1 MVASS
6 ALRGA
11 SAESL
16 ATLDEQLS
24 AALGGADGT
33 ADAARVGDDLFGA
46 AMLLQ
51 RESALRRTATDAS
64 LDVDARSGLVRQV
77 LEGQLSA
84 TALDL
89 VAKAATLRW
98 TASRDMPDALE
109 HLSVVA
115 TVRSAPDASDRLADE
130 LFAAAAIVREEPGLR
145 DALADSARTAEDR
158 TRLVDDVFGSQALEA
173 TTVLVKRA
181 VTGTYRTVGVA
192 LDEYQKIAAD
202 VHAERV
208 AVVTVAAPVGDDE
221 LDRLRRALTSQYGRD
236 VHLNVQVDAS
246 VIGGMR
252 VEIGDDVIDGT
263 VSARLDE
270 ARRRLAG

>member
-16 ATLDEQLS
+16 ATLDEQLTS
-24 AALGGADGT
+24 SLGGEGAD
-33 ADAARVGDDLFGA
+33 DAARVGDDLFGA

-51 RESALRRTATDAS
+51 HESALRRTATDAS
-64 LDVDARSGLVRQV
+64 LDADARSGLVRQV
-77 LEGQLSA
+77 FSDQVSA
-84 TALDL
+84 VALDL
-89 VAKAATLRW
+89 VSKAATLRW

-115 TVRSAPDASDRLADE
+115 TVRSAPDAADRLADE
-130 LFAAAAIVREEPGLR
+130 LFAAAGIVRTDAGLR
-145 DALADSARTAEDR
+145 DALADTARSADDR
-158 TRLVDDVFGSQALEA
+158 TRLVDDVFGAQALPA

-192 LDEYQKIAAD
+192 LEEYQKIAAD
-202 VHAERV
+202 VYSERV
-208 AVVTVAAPVGDDE
+208 AVVTVAAPLGDDE
-221 LDRLRRALTSQYGRD
+221 LGRLRRALTTQYGRD
-236 VHLNVQVDAS
+236 VHLNVQIDPS